1 MIKFIQDKYI
11 WLTPILV
18 ALVSGIVA
26 GIFHLIK
33 KSGSKNKQII
43 KKVNNSSINQAGGD
57 VNVNK

>member
-1 MIKFIQDKYI
+1 MIKFIQDNYI

-33 KSGSKNKQII
+33 KSGSKNRQAI
-43 KKVNNSSINQAGGD
+43 KNVNNSTINQAGGD

>member
-1 MIKFIQDKYI
+1 MVQFIQDNYI

-33 KSGSKNKQII
+33 KSGSKNRQVI
-43 KKVNNSSINQAGGD
+43 KNVNNSSINQSGGD
-57 VNVNK
+57 VNINK

>member
-1 MIKFIQDKYI
+1 MIKFIQDNYI

-33 KSGSKNKQII
+33 TSGSKNKQII

>member
-1 MIKFIQDKYI
+1 MIKFIQDNYI

-26 GIFHLIK
+26 GIFYLIK
-33 KSGSKNKQII
+33 KSGSKNRQVI
-43 KKVNNSSINQAGGD
+43 KNVNNSTINQAGGD

>member
-1 MIKFIQDKYI
+1 MIKFIQDNYI

-33 KSGSKNKQII
+33 KSEGKNKQII
-43 KKVNNSSINQAGGD
+43 KNVNNCNINQAGGD
-57 VNVNK
+57 VNVNQ

>member
-1 MIKFIQDKYI
+1 MVQFIQDNYI

-33 KSGSKNKQII
+33 KGGSKNKQII